1 MPRRGRDV
9 TRLKGVRIAIVA
21 GPEFE
26 DLELLYPYYRFL
38 EEGADVKV
46 IGPEKRSYAGKHGL
60 QISVDATFDEVRPQ
74 DFDALFI
81 PGGWMPDRVR
91 RDRKAVEWIRE
102 FFLSG
107 RPVGAICHGPQL
119 LISAR
124 VLSGYRLTAVSAIKD
139 DLEYAGAIYVDEPVV
154 RDRNLVTSRVP
165 PDLPKMMPVMIS
177 LIEELVKVPR
187 ARTA

>member
-1 MPRRGRDV
+1 M

-38 EEGADVKV
+38 EEGAEVKV
-46 IGPEKRSYAGKHGL
+46 IGPERRSYAGKHGL
-60 QISVDATFDEVRPQ
+60 TVNVDATFEEVRPQ

-91 RDRKAVEWIRE
+91 RDRRAVEWIRE

-107 RPVGAICHGPQL
+107 KPVGAICHGPQL

-124 VLSGYRLTAVSAIKD
+124 VLSGYRMTAVPAIRD
-139 DLEYAGAIYVDEPVV
+139 DLEYAGAVFVDEPVV

-165 PDLPKMMPVMIS
+165 PDLPRMMPVLIS
-177 LIEELVKVPR
+177 LIEEMVRVPGTG
-187 ARTA
+187 TA